1 MRVLGW
7 GELRDEDLGAPPKST
22 LEVRGLWTG
31 RCEGSMA

>member
-7 GELRDEDLGAPPKST
+7 EELRDDLGAPPKST